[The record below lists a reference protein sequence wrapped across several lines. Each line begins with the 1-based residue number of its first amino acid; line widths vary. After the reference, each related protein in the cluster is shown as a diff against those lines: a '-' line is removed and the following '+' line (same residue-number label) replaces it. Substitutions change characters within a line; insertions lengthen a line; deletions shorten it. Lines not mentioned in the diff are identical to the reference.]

1 MRLKISSPS
10 LAASHALTT
19 SEQSFEVIIFLMAVN
34 CFRLLPFPVIGFSLT
49 GSVIPAG
56 SGTLVTLTVEGY
68 NSGDFCM
75 TDLVLS
81 FIGVTLWLWVA
92 LLWRDR
98 ALIILNAVAMI
109 VLGSGLLRQLT
120 PLLLA

>member
-1 MRLKISSPS
+1 MKYSKQEIQNSKR
-10 LAASHALTT
+10 
-19 SEQSFEVIIFLMAVN
+19 IFKSATPKQDLSWYVKWVGSIVLLCAMM
-34 CFRLLPFPVIGFSLT
+34 FR
-49 GSVIPAG
+49 A
-56 SGTLVTLTVEGY
+56 EGLY
-68 NSGDFCM
+68 PM

-109 VLGSGLLRQLT
+109 VLGSGLLRQFT

>member
-1 MRLKISSPS
+1 MKYSKKEIENSKRIYKSATPKQTLDWYVKWV
-10 LAASHALTT
+10 A
-19 SEQSFEVIIFLMAVN
+19 
-34 CFRLLPFPVIGFSLT
+34 
-49 GSVIPAG
+49 SVILLCAMMFRA
-56 SGTLVTLTVEGY
+56 EGLY
-68 NSGDFCM
+68 PQA
-75 TDLVLS
+75 DLILS

-120 PLLLA
+120 PLLIA

>member
-1 MRLKISSPS
+1 MKYSKQEIQNSKR
-10 LAASHALTT
+10 
-19 SEQSFEVIIFLMAVN
+19 IFKSATPKQDLSWYVKW
-34 CFRLLPFPVIGFSLT
+34 V
-49 GSVIPAG
+49 GSVVLLCAMMFRA
-56 SGTLVTLTVEGY
+56 EGLY
-68 NSGDFCM
+68 PM